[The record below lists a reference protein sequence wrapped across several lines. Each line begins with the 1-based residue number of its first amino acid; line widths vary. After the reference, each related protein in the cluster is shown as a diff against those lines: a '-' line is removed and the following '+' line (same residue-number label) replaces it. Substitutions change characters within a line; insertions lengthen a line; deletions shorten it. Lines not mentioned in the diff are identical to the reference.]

1 MNMPNPQLHMG
12 KSALKKAQELT
23 EWLLH
28 MGKEKRKKPTSK
40 WEGEAEIQSL
50 HKPNLQHSDPQ
61 SGGNSQT
68 WSSPWGAKR
77 LNHISGFSAFK
88 TCTWEMS
95 PQNNHLWKRTGLTT
109 ALTSPDPPTLPPS
122 EKQLEGLA
130 LRLTCPGPR
139 QRVQNGARC
148 GRGSVCGSWS
158 LRWRHRRLI

>member
-1 MNMPNPQLHMG
+1 MSLFSSVSSCDQSHSPFTLLNPQDQNKRLSSRWWCRRILSSLLHMNMPNPQLHMG

-50 HKPNLQHSDPQ
+50 HKPTLQHSDPQ

-88 TCTWEMS
+88 TYTWEMS
-95 PQNNHLWKRTGLTT
+95 PQNIQLWK
-109 ALTSPDPPTLPPS
+109 SM
-122 EKQLEGLA
+122 
-130 LRLTCPGPR
+130 RL
-139 QRVQNGARC
+139 
-148 GRGSVCGSWS
+148 
-158 LRWRHRRLI
+158 